1 MKSTLLILA
10 AFTTGVEAKCS
21 ITKELGCFQD
31 AASHRVLPHEA
42 YFATSRNPQVK
53 MTHELCAEYC
63 CAAGYTGG
71 FSGVEYKGYQCF
83 CGKTFDASK
92 AAGSTSCTDACEGNA
107 SQPCGGTNAITI
119 FQANCEYSPPCTS
132 PPSPGPA
139 PGPTTG
145 GFAGCALPTA
155 TALPYCDPKLSDEA
169 RVADLLQRLTLEEKI
184 SILSPTANPFCA
196 IHTPAIPRLGFPP
209 YKWLTEVNSDVQA
222 SCSGAPSR
230 CPTVFIGPT
239 GIGASFNRT
248 SWWMKGD
255 SISDELRALQNA
267 QKSLGLSGFG
277 PNINL
282 VSRVRAP
289 ARPHGGVLFRPPAGK
304 ELSCRLATQL
314 FPNKDASETYQLIS
328 KLARQVKDPRY
339 GRNSEVPSEDPF
351 HSGSYAVSYLR
362 GMQQMSSAPRP
373 RMKMLAYVKHYTAYN
388 VEASRF
394 TFVANVSQFTMFDS
408 YLPQYEMA
416 FKEGQASGAMCS
428 YFAPNGVSLCG
439 NAWLLNGMLRG
450 AAPGWARPDAVVES
464 DCSAV
469 VNMIKV

>member
-1 MKSTLLILA
+1 MKSPLLILA

-119 FQANCEYSPPCTS
+119 SQANCEYSPPCTS

-282 VSRVRAP
+282 V
-289 ARPHGGVLFRPPAGK
+289 
-304 ELSCRLATQL
+304 
-314 FPNKDASETYQLIS
+314 
-328 KLARQVKDPRY
+328 KDPRY

-469 VNMIKV
+469 GNMIKVL